1 MSSAL
6 PSAWS
11 SAPSSAESGAASP
24 GERPA
29 AARRPA
35 SPPPGTESTLT
46 PDPFGGPPVG
56 VVRTFHPRR
65 GRLSPQQQ
73 DAIERLWPAYGV
85 PVDGKPRDLAALFGN
100 GNPVVLE
107 IGFGMGEATAAMA
120 AAEPGVNILATDIHT
135 PGIGNLLHLVE
146 DRGLANV
153 RIAEGDAVVL
163 LTDMV
168 AAESLAGIRVYFPD
182 PWPKSRHHKRR
193 LIRPGFAALA
203 ASRLAPD
210 GTLHCATD
218 WAPYAAWML
227 EVLEAEPA
235 LANTAGPGGGR
246 VPRPDWR
253 PMTRFERQGLAKGHE
268 VADLVF
274 RRV

>member
-1 MSSAL
+1 MSSAM
-6 PSAWS
+6 S
-11 SAPSSAESGAASP
+11 SATSSSTSSAEPAAP
-24 GERPA
+24 AAVRPA
-29 AARRPA
+29 SARRPA
-35 SPPPGTESTLT
+35 MPPPGTESTLV

-73 DAIERLWPAYGV
+73 DAIERLWPTYGLH
-85 PVDGKPRDLAALFGN
+85 VDGKPRDPAALFGDR
-100 GNPVVLE
+100 NPVVLE

-120 AAEPGVNILATDIHT
+120 EADPGTNILATDIHT
-135 PGIGNLLHLVE
+135 PGIGNLLHLIE
-146 DRGLANV
+146 ARGLTNV
-153 RIAEGDAVVL
+153 RVVEGDAVVL
-163 LTDMV
+163 LDEMLP
-168 AAESLAGIRVYFPD
+168 ADSLAGIRVFFPD

-203 ASRLAPD
+203 ASRLAPG

-235 LANTAGPGGGR
+235 LANTAGPGGR
-246 VPRPDWR
+246 VPRPDRR

-268 VADLVF
+268 VADLIF

>member
-1 MSSAL
+1 MSSAM
-6 PSAWS
+6 PTA
-11 SAPSSAESGAASP
+11 APAP
-24 GERPA
+24 PA
-29 AARRPA
+29 GRAG
-35 SPPPGTESTLT
+35 SPPPGTASTLT
-46 PDPFGGPPVG
+46 PDPFGGPEVG

-65 GRLSPQQQ
+65 GRLSPQQR
-73 DAIERLWPAYGV
+73 DAIDRWGPAYLR
-85 PVDGKPRDLAALFGN
+85 PVDGAPLDLAALFGN
-100 GNPVVLE
+100 DRPVVLE

-120 AAEPGVNILATDIHT
+120 EAAPDVNILAADIHT
-135 PGIGNLLHLVE
+135 PGIGNLLHLIGT
-146 DRGLANV
+146 RGPENV

-168 AAESLAGIRVYFPD
+168 AAGALAGIRVFFPD

-203 ASRLAPD
+203 ASRLAPG

-227 EVLEAEPA
+227 DVLAAEPA
-235 LANTAGPGGGR
+235 LANAAGPGGGY

-253 PMTRFERQGLAKGHE
+253 PLTRFEQQGLAKGHD
-268 VADLVF
+268 VADLIF
-274 RRV
+274 TRTG

>member
-1 MSSAL
+1 MSSAP
-6 PSAWS
+6 PSAAS
-11 SAPSSAESGAASP
+11 DTAPRAAV
-24 GERPA
+24 PA
-29 AARRPA
+29 PVRKPA
-35 SPPPGTESTLT
+35 SPPPGTESTLA

-73 DAIERLWPAYGV
+73 DAIERLWPAYGLR
-85 PVDGKPRDLAALFGN
+85 VDGTPPDLAALFGDDK
-100 GNPVVLE
+100 PVVLE

-120 AAEPGVNILATDIHT
+120 EADPGVNILATDIHT
-135 PGIGNLLHLVE
+135 PGIGNLLHLIE
-146 DRGLANV
+146 ARGLTNV

-163 LTDMV
+163 LGEMLP
-168 AAESLAGIRVYFPD
+168 AASLAGIRVFFPD

-203 ASRLAPD
+203 ASRLAPG

-227 EVLEAEPA
+227 EVLAAEPA
-235 LANTAGPGGGR
+235 LANTAGPEGGP

-253 PMTRFERQGLAKGHE
+253 PMTRFERQGLAKGHS
-268 VADLVF
+268 VADLIF
-274 RRV
+274 RRA

>member
-1 MSSAL
+1 MSSAT
-6 PSAWS
+6 PSDT
-11 SAPSSAESGAASP
+11 SATSTTSATVSAS
-24 GERPA
+24 A
-29 AARRPA
+29 HRPA
-35 SPPPGTESTLT
+35 SPPAGTESTLA

-73 DAIERLWPAYGV
+73 DAIERLWPTYGL
-85 PVDGKPRDLAALFGN
+85 PVDGKPRDPAALFGN
-100 GNPVVLE
+100 GGPVVLE

-120 AAEPGVNILATDIHT
+120 EAEPGVNILATDIHT
-135 PGIGNLLHLVE
+135 PGIGNLLHLIE
-146 DRGLANV
+146 ARGLGNV

-163 LTDMV
+163 LTEMLPAD
-168 AAESLAGIRVYFPD
+168 SLAGIRVFFPD

-203 ASRLAPD
+203 ASRLAPG

-235 LANTAGPGGGR
+235 LANTAGPGGGY
-246 VPRPDWR
+246 VPRPDRR

-268 VADLVF
+268 VADLIF